1 MMLHRRAKTPTKATP
16 PSGPKPKLAMAR
28 LPYYRVHRRAFE
40 EYVQTVYRLR
50 EFDFLL
56 AAGIQEGEV
65 PEFTVTGRLDTSEQ
79 RRRADEIRGGR
90 RTRDIALIFNTLAHD
105 GYIPTGFY
113 SVDTKPEPNPVITY
127 TGLLHATGS
136 PLSPECLAF
145 KAKHKGDEVF
155 SKRAETLD
163 MVWAARQSS

>member
-1 MMLHRRAKTPTKATP
+1 MLDRRSKGPMKATP
-16 PSGPKPKLAMAR
+16 PTGPKPKMPMAR
-28 LPYYRVHRRAFE
+28 LPYYRVHYRAFE
-40 EYVQTVYRLR
+40 QYVEKVYRLR

-56 AAGIQEGEV
+56 AVGIQQGES
-65 PEFTVTGRLDTSEQ
+65 PQYTVTGLLPTGEC
-79 RRRADEIRGGR
+79 RRRANEIRSGR
-90 RTRDIALIFNTLAHD
+90 RTRDVGLIFNTLAAD

-127 TGLLHATGS
+127 TGLLHSTGS
-136 PLSPECLAF
+136 PLSPECLEF

-163 MVWAARQSS
+163 LVWAARQSS